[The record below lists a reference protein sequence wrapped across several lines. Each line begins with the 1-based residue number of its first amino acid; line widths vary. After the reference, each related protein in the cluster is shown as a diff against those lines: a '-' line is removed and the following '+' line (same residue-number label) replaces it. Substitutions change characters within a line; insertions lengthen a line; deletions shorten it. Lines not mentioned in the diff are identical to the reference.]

1 MASTNVSSCLLFQ
14 WRQNANLCRQFAHS
28 PFAVLS
34 AIQGIKYATPKIN
47 QSKACGYFPLLF
59 IGSTWLDIGFSL
71 AAVVVVVSS
80 IILVFLFSL
89 QRMGTTKVGFLF
101 APVVLV
107 WFVCIGILGLY
118 NIIKHDPTVLKALS
132 PHHIMKYFI
141 RNKKEA
147 WVSLGGIV
155 LCVTGNFIETLP
167 V

>member
-1 MASTNVSSCLLFQ
+1 
-14 WRQNANLCRQFAHS
+14 
-28 PFAVLS
+28 
-34 AIQGIKYATPKIN
+34 
-47 QSKACGYFPLLF
+47 
-59 IGSTWLDIGFSL
+59 
-71 AAVVVVVSS
+71 
-80 IILVFLFSL
+80 
-89 QRMGTTKVGFLF
+89 MGTTKVGFLF

-155 LCVTGNFIETLP
+155 LCVTGTEAMFADLGHFSVRSIQVSCFAFSRLHSQQLFTHAFC
-167 V
+167 